1 MYPRSSFFRALF
13 PLIRSTYRNTFPS
26 LLTLDQVIALAPDAA
41 SVKASRPLSNPRKW
55 DSWASDGETLWGL
68 AKGSGKKPYQTQ
80 IALAEPAFKC
90 SCPSRKFPCKHALAL
105 MFMAAATPDEIPSEK
120 IPDWVREWL
129 TSREARAEKKA
140 TAVKKAPD
148 SKAAAKRKD
157 KKLDR
162 ISEGVASLT
171 LFIEDLARQGIAD
184 PSIKDP
190 ETWDTMAKRM
200 VDAQAPGLAS
210 RLRGLRDL
218 AASALN
224 WETPFLHSLGNLH
237 LLLHSWSQRSDLDPD
252 LKAEVE
258 QLVGLPVSKEEV
270 LATKAIEDSWFVAAR
285 SLIDQDRLQTFI
297 TWLVGQKSGRWAKTL
312 KFGAQGQKPLEIW
325 PLGSTVT
332 TGFHFYPGITNP
344 RALPANEG
352 AAAKLDPPSGFN
364 QTFSGLL
371 ETYASLR
378 AKNPWHRHQPFLGL
392 LQPGENNTLVD
403 NDGMALT
410 CRSTDSK
417 IRLFH
422 SLSGGH
428 PILTC
433 AEWDGLAL
441 NLLSAHSDGQLLNL
455 T

>member
-1 MYPRSSFFRALF
+1 M
-13 PLIRSTYRNTFPS
+13 IRSTGLNTSPA

-105 MFMAAATPDEIPSEK
+105 MFMAAATPDAIPSET
-120 IPDWVREWL
+120 IPDWVQEWL
-129 TSREARAEKKA
+129 SSREVRAEKKA
-140 TAVKKAPD
+140 AAVKKAPD
-148 SKAAAKRKD
+148 TKAAAKRKD

-171 LFIEDLARQGIAD
+171 QFIEDLARQGIAD

-190 ETWDTMAKRM
+190 ETWNTMAKRM

-210 RLRGLRDL
+210 RLRGLRDI
-218 AASALN
+218 ASKSLN
-224 WETPFLHSLGNLH
+224 WETPFLHTLGNLH
-237 LLLHSWSQRSDLDPD
+237 LLLHSWSQRSHLDTN
-252 LKAEVE
+252 LKGEIE
-258 QLVGLPVSKEEV
+258 QLVGLPVAREEV
-270 LATKAIEDSWFVAAR
+270 LATKAIEDTWFVAAR
-285 SLIDQDRLQTFI
+285 SLIEQDRLQTSI
-297 TWLVGQKSGRWAKTL
+297 TWLLGEKSGRWTKTL

-325 PLGSTVT
+325 PLGSTVKS
-332 TGFHFYPGITNP
+332 GFHFYPGITNP

-352 AAAKLDPPSGFN
+352 ATAKQEDPPDST

-371 ETYASLR
+371 KTYASLR
-378 AKNPWHRHQPFLGL
+378 SQNPWHRHQPFLGL
-392 LQPGENNTLVD
+392 LRPGENNTLID
-403 NDGMALT
+403 HDGMALT

-417 IRLFH
+417 TRLFQ

-433 AEWDGLAL
+433 AEWDGHAL

-455 T
+455 S